1 MRLNGASPSDPRR
14 NSMRAVPDGSAI
26 HVWSWAG
33 YAARRRSS
41 GLTGVVIGLL
51 SPAGAIPFEKGN
63 LVPWHK
69 QHPQPTMDILRTE
82 FSGRGLTSN
91 VVTAGSVFAAL
102 KYLQPWLVR
111 QFGIT
116 SANADMVITLLS
128 IALGVIAGR
137 RLSMAMNF

>member
-1 MRLNGASPSDPRR
+1 
-14 NSMRAVPDGSAI
+14 
-26 HVWSWAG
+26 
-33 YAARRRSS
+33 
-41 GLTGVVIGLL
+41 
-51 SPAGAIPFEKGN
+51 
-63 LVPWHK
+63 
-69 QHPQPTMDILRTE
+69 MDILRTE